1 MSVHSVHPLRETGEL
16 VLKKGME
23 KDGKKRGS
31 IFFVFLCVPGNAL
44 KMRRKTGRQPFEVS
58 WRNVRCMRTDDLE
71 TENEI
76 VRTGVPAPGSSA
88 AARLHR
94 Q

>member
-44 KMRRKTGRQPFEVS
+44 KMRRKSGTLPAFS
-58 WRNVRCMRTDDLE
+58 AWVRRGKREMAPAAQENRE
-71 TENEI
+71 TA
-76 VRTGVPAPGSSA
+76 V
-88 AARLHR
+88 
-94 Q
+94 